1 MNIIV
6 LVLNT
11 VRILQIH
18 HIVAIYMLIIKI
30 HQDAQVQLHQFIIKM
45 MMVGKA
51 MIQVQTFIQGHCGIK

>member
-1 MNIIV
+1 MNIIA

-30 HQDAQVQLHQFIIKM
+30 HQDAQVQLHQFITKM
-45 MMVGKA
+45 MMVNIS
-51 MIQVQTFIQGHCGIK
+51 IQTIVIVVK